1 MNKQLTINR
10 IVMKK
15 IFILIALAVIPA
27 TMGAQKTSRNKTQN
41 KPINVIEQLNNI
53 IYNFA
58 IENGESYEK
67 IKNPNTNTIES
78 FERIVNFSLPST
90 HRQTLED
97 VGQAFQED
105 EELSYRL
112 SHMVPNSGDLVN
124 LKVITD
130 NGNKR
135 KSLRV
140 RANSLQEMWLMCC
153 KNVENPQFRDAYA
166 IVWEKRKDIIS
177 GKIFIITSLRP
188 DLFENAMET
197 AGSSTF
203 KIEGRVDENIKDS
216 LYNIYIADTYEELNN
231 VADDDYVACV
241 PVINKRFSY
250 SVELDKPKVGRLRCI
265 FPDGSLCSAWIDL
278 DFVPNETYNITVHNG
293 YYDQDNDY
301 EQRVGRFS
309 GKSLITSQ
317 GVVAEADSSAP
328 VASNASEKKYF
339 EDLEVA
345 NKWYSNLDYVKIAT
359 FESKLQ
365 KITHKTEIIK
375 ERYERIP
382 QLMNIINGTKSRKT
396 SWKNADD
403 TFKSIKEWNAQIDK
417 DIEGLISTMNS
428 WQCPPEALLVLH
440 SRVVK
445 EFLNPQTLI
454 FNELCANYGSLSKTA
469 RNCQKYI
476 NTLTE
481 KHIKCGETYILH
493 HLGME

>member
-1 MNKQLTINR
+1 
-10 IVMKK
+10 MKK
-15 IFILIALAVIPA
+15 IFILIFIALAAIPV
-27 TMGAQKTSRNKTQN
+27 TVGAQSSSKQKTQK
-41 KPINVIEQLNNI
+41 KPVNVIKILDEI
-53 IYNFA
+53 IINYA
-58 IENGESYEK
+58 TENGESYEK

-78 FERIVNFSLPST
+78 FERIVNFSLPNT
-90 HRQTLED
+90 HSNILKLT
-97 VGQAFQED
+97 GQAFQED
-105 EELSYRL
+105 EELSFRL
-112 SHMVPNSGDLVN
+112 SHMVPRSGDLVK

-130 NGNKR
+130 NGKKR
-135 KSLRV
+135 KYLRI
-140 RANSLQEMWLMCC
+140 RKNSLQEMWLMCC
-153 KNVENPQFRDAYA
+153 KNAENPQFRDAYA
-166 IVWEKRKDIIS
+166 IVWEKRNDKVFGTIYM
-177 GKIFIITSLRP
+177 ITSLRP

-293 YYDQDNDY
+293 YFDPDNDY

-317 GVVAEADSSAP
+317 SVVAEPDSCAP
-328 VASNASEKKYF
+328 VASSASEQIHF
-339 EDLEVA
+339 SALDAA
-345 NKWYSNLDYVKIAT
+345 NKWKNNLDYVKKAT
-359 FESKLQ
+359 FESEQQ
-365 KITHKTEIIK
+365 KITHKAEIIK
-375 ERYERIP
+375 ENYNRIQ

-396 SWKNADD
+396 SWKNVDD
-403 TFKSIKEWNAQIDK
+403 TFKSIKEWNALLDK

-428 WQCPPEALLVLH
+428 WQCPPEALLILH
-440 SRVVK
+440 STVVK
-445 EFLNPQTLI
+445 EILNPQTII
-454 FNELCANYGSLSKTA
+454 FNELCANYGSLSKA
-469 RNCQKYI
+469 AQNCQKYI
-476 NTLTE
+476 NSLSE

-493 HLGME
+493 HLGIE

>member
-1 MNKQLTINR
+1 
-10 IVMKK
+10 MKK
-15 IFILIALAVIPA
+15 IFILIIIALAAIPA
-27 TMGAQKTSRNKTQN
+27 TVGAQSSSKQKTQK
-41 KPINVIEQLNNI
+41 KPVNVIKILDEI
-53 IYNFA
+53 IINYA
-58 IENGESYEK
+58 TENGESYEK

-112 SHMVPNSGDLVN
+112 SHMVPRSGDLVN

-135 KSLRV
+135 KSLRI

-153 KNVENPQFRDAYA
+153 KNAENPQFRDAYA
-166 IVWEKRKDIIS
+166 IVWEKRKDKIS

-293 YYDQDNDY
+293 YFDQDNDY

-309 GKSLITSQ
+309 GKSLITSL
-317 GVVAEADSSAP
+317 GVVAEPDSCAP
-328 VASNASEKKYF
+328 VASSASEQIHF
-339 EDLEVA
+339 SALDAA
-345 NKWYSNLDYVKIAT
+345 NKWKNNLDYVKKAT
-359 FESKLQ
+359 FESEQQ
-365 KITHKTEIIK
+365 KITHKAEIIK
-375 ERYERIP
+375 ENYNRIQ

-396 SWKNADD
+396 SWKNVDD
-403 TFKSIKEWNAQIDK
+403 TFKSIKEWNALLDK

-428 WQCPPEALLVLH
+428 WQCPPEALLILH
-440 SRVVK
+440 STVVK
-445 EFLNPQTLI
+445 EILNPQTII
-454 FNELCANYGSLSKTA
+454 FNELCANYGSLSKA
-469 RNCQKYI
+469 AQNCQKYI
-476 NTLTE
+476 NSLSE

-493 HLGME
+493 HLGFE

>member
-1 MNKQLTINR
+1 
-10 IVMKK
+10 MKK
-15 IFILIALAVIPA
+15 IFILIFIALAAIPV
-27 TMGAQKTSRNKTQN
+27 TVGAQSSSKQKTQK
-41 KPINVIEQLNNI
+41 KPVNVIKILDEI
-53 IYNFA
+53 IINYA
-58 IENGESYEK
+58 TENGESYEK

-90 HRQTLED
+90 HSNILKLT
-97 VGQAFQED
+97 GQAFQKD

-112 SHMVPNSGDLVN
+112 SHMVPRSGDLVN

-130 NGNKR
+130 NGKKR
-135 KSLRV
+135 KYLRI
-140 RANSLQEMWLMCC
+140 RKNSLQEMWLMCC
-153 KNVENPQFRDAYA
+153 KNAENPQFRDAYA
-166 IVWEKRKDIIS
+166 IVWEKRNDKVFGTIYM
-177 GKIFIITSLRP
+177 ITSLRP

-293 YYDQDNDY
+293 YFDPDNDY

-317 GVVAEADSSAP
+317 SVVAEPDSCAP
-328 VASNASEKKYF
+328 VASSASEQIHF
-339 EDLEVA
+339 SALDAA
-345 NKWYSNLDYVKIAT
+345 NKWKNNLDYVKKAT
-359 FESKLQ
+359 FESEQQ
-365 KITHKTEIIK
+365 KITHKAEIIK
-375 ERYERIP
+375 ENYNRIQ

-396 SWKNADD
+396 SWKNVDD
-403 TFKSIKEWNAQIDK
+403 TFKDRKS
-417 DIEGLISTMNS
+417 
-428 WQCPPEALLVLH
+428 
-440 SRVVK
+440 VV
-445 EFLNPQTLI
+445 
-454 FNELCANYGSLSKTA
+454 
-469 RNCQKYI
+469 
-476 NTLTE
+476 
-481 KHIKCGETYILH
+481 
-493 HLGME
+493 

>member
-1 MNKQLTINR
+1 
-10 IVMKK
+10 MKK
-15 IFILIALAVIPA
+15 IFILIFIALAAIPA
-27 TMGAQKTSRNKTQN
+27 TVGAQSSSKKKTQ
-41 KPINVIEQLNNI
+41 KTPVNVIEQLDEI
-53 IYNFA
+53 IINFA
-58 IENGESYEK
+58 TENGESYEK
-67 IKNPNTNTIES
+67 IKNPNTNAIES

-97 VGQAFQED
+97 VGQAFQKD

-135 KSLRV
+135 KSLRI
-140 RANSLQEMWLMCC
+140 RKNSLQEMWLMCC
-153 KNVENPQFRDAYA
+153 KNAENPQFRDAYA
-166 IVWEKRKDIIS
+166 IVWEKRNDKVFGTIYM
-177 GKIFIITSLRP
+177 ITSLRP

-241 PVINKRFSY
+241 PVVNKRFSY

-278 DFVPNETYNITVHNG
+278 DFVPNETYKITVHNG
-293 YYDQDNDY
+293 YFDGDNDY

-309 GKSLITSQ
+309 GKSLITNL
-317 GVVAEADSSAP
+317 GVVAEPDSCAP
-328 VASNASEKKYF
+328 VASSASEQIHF
-339 EDLEVA
+339 SALDAA
-345 NKWYSNLDYVKIAT
+345 NKWKNNLDYVKKAT
-359 FESKLQ
+359 FESEQQ
-365 KITHKTEIIK
+365 KITHKAEIIK
-375 ERYERIP
+375 ENYNRIQ

-403 TFKSIKEWNAQIDK
+403 TFKSIKEWNVQIDK

-445 EFLNPQTLI
+445 EFLNPQTMI

-476 NTLTE
+476 NSLSE
-481 KHIKCGETYILH
+481 KHIKCGETYIMH

>member
-1 MNKQLTINR
+1 
-10 IVMKK
+10 MKK
-15 IFILIALAVIPA
+15 IFILIIIALAAIPA
-27 TMGAQKTSRNKTQN
+27 TVGAQSSSKQKTQK
-41 KPINVIEQLNNI
+41 KPVNVIKILDEI
-53 IYNFA
+53 IINFA
-58 IENGESYEK
+58 TENGESYEK

-90 HRQTLED
+90 HSNILKLT
-97 VGQAFQED
+97 GQAFQKD

-112 SHMVPNSGDLVN
+112 SHMVPRSGDLVK

-130 NGNKR
+130 NGKKR
-135 KSLRV
+135 KYLRI
-140 RANSLQEMWLMCC
+140 RWNSLQEMWLMCC
-153 KNVENPQFRDAYA
+153 KNAENPQFRDAYA
-166 IVWEKRKDIIS
+166 IVWEKRNDKVFGTIYM
-177 GKIFIITSLRP
+177 ITSLRP

-293 YYDQDNDY
+293 YYDGDNDY

-309 GKSLITSQ
+309 GKSLITSHS
-317 GVVAEADSSAP
+317 VVAEADSSAP
-328 VASNASEKKYF
+328 VASSASEQIHF
-339 EDLEVA
+339 SALDAA
-345 NKWYSNLDYVKIAT
+345 NKWKNNLDYVKKAT
-359 FESKLQ
+359 FESEQQ
-365 KITHKTEIIK
+365 KITHKAEIIK
-375 ERYERIP
+375 ENYNRIQ

-396 SWKNADD
+396 SWKNVDD
-403 TFKSIKEWNAQIDK
+403 TFKSIKEWNALLDK

-428 WQCPPEALLVLH
+428 WQCPPEALLILH
-440 SRVVK
+440 STVVK
-445 EFLNPQTLI
+445 EILNPQTII
-454 FNELCANYGSLSKTA
+454 FNELCANYGSLSKA
-469 RNCQKYI
+469 AQNCQKYV
-476 NTLTE
+476 NSLSE

-493 HLGME
+493 QLGME

>member
-1 MNKQLTINR
+1 
-10 IVMKK
+10 MKK
-15 IFILIALAVIPA
+15 IFILIIIALAAIPV
-27 TMGAQKTSRNKTQN
+27 TVGAQSSSKQKTQK
-41 KPINVIEQLNNI
+41 KPVNVIKILDEI
-53 IYNFA
+53 IINYA
-58 IENGESYEK
+58 TENGESYEK

-90 HRQTLED
+90 HSNILKLT
-97 VGQAFQED
+97 GQAFQKD

-112 SHMVPNSGDLVN
+112 SHMVPRSGDLVK

-130 NGNKR
+130 NGKKR
-135 KSLRV
+135 KYLRI
-140 RANSLQEMWLMCC
+140 RWNSLQEMWLMCC
-153 KNVENPQFRDAYA
+153 KNAENPQFRDAYA
-166 IVWEKRKDIIS
+166 IVWEKRNDKVFGTIYM
-177 GKIFIITSLRP
+177 ITSLRP

-293 YYDQDNDY
+293 YYDGDNDY

-309 GKSLITSQ
+309 GKSLITSHS
-317 GVVAEADSSAP
+317 VVAEADSCAP
-328 VASNASEKKYF
+328 VASSASEQIHF
-339 EDLEVA
+339 SALDAA
-345 NKWYSNLDYVKIAT
+345 NKWKNNLDYVKKAT
-359 FESKLQ
+359 FESEQQ
-365 KITHKTEIIK
+365 KITHKAEIIK
-375 ERYERIP
+375 ENYNRIQ

-396 SWKNADD
+396 SWKNVDD
-403 TFKSIKEWNAQIDK
+403 TFKSIKEWNALLDK

-428 WQCPPEALLVLH
+428 WQCPPEALLILH
-440 SRVVK
+440 STVVK
-445 EFLNPQTLI
+445 EILNPQTII
-454 FNELCANYGSLSKTA
+454 FNELCANYGSLSKA
-469 RNCQKYI
+469 AQNCQKYV
-476 NTLTE
+476 NSLSE

>member
-1 MNKQLTINR
+1 
-10 IVMKK
+10 MKK
-15 IFILIALAVIPA
+15 IFILIIIALAAIPA
-27 TMGAQKTSRNKTQN
+27 TVGAQSSSKQKTQK
-41 KPINVIEQLNNI
+41 KPVNVIKILDEI
-53 IYNFA
+53 IINYA
-58 IENGESYEK
+58 TENGESYEK

-90 HRQTLED
+90 HSNILKLT
-97 VGQAFQED
+97 GQAFQKD

-112 SHMVPNSGDLVN
+112 SHMVPRSGDLVK

-130 NGNKR
+130 NGKKR
-135 KSLRV
+135 KYLRI
-140 RANSLQEMWLMCC
+140 RWNSLQEMWLMCC
-153 KNVENPQFRDAYA
+153 KNAENPQFRDAYA
-166 IVWEKRKDIIS
+166 IVWEKRNDKVFGTIYM
-177 GKIFIITSLRP
+177 ITSLRP

-278 DFVPNETYNITVHNG
+278 DFVPNETYKITVHNG
-293 YYDQDNDY
+293 YFDGDNDY

-317 GVVAEADSSAP
+317 SVVAEPDSCAP
-328 VASNASEKKYF
+328 VASSASEQIHF
-339 EDLEVA
+339 SALDAA
-345 NKWYSNLDYVKIAT
+345 NKWKNNLDYVKKAT
-359 FESKLQ
+359 FESEQQ
-365 KITHKTEIIK
+365 KITHKAEIIK
-375 ERYERIP
+375 ENYNRIQ

-396 SWKNADD
+396 SWKNVDD
-403 TFKSIKEWNAQIDK
+403 TFKSIKEWNALLDK

-428 WQCPPEALLVLH
+428 WQCPPEALLILH
-440 SRVVK
+440 STVVK
-445 EFLNPQTLI
+445 EILNPQTII
-454 FNELCANYGSLSKTA
+454 FNELCANYGSLSKA
-469 RNCQKYI
+469 AQNCQKYV
-476 NTLTE
+476 NSLSE

>member
-1 MNKQLTINR
+1 
-10 IVMKK
+10 MKK
-15 IFILIALAVIPA
+15 IFILIIIALAAIPA
-27 TMGAQKTSRNKTQN
+27 TVGAQSSSKQKTQK
-41 KPINVIEQLNNI
+41 KPVNVIKILDEI
-53 IYNFA
+53 IINFA
-58 IENGESYEK
+58 TENGESYEK

-90 HRQTLED
+90 HSNILKLT
-97 VGQAFQED
+97 GQAFQKD

-112 SHMVPNSGDLVN
+112 SHMVPRSGDLVK

-130 NGNKR
+130 NGKKR
-135 KSLRV
+135 KYLRI
-140 RANSLQEMWLMCC
+140 RWNSLQEMWLMCC
-153 KNVENPQFRDAYA
+153 KNAENPQFRDAYA
-166 IVWEKRKDIIS
+166 IVWEKRNDKVFGTIYM
-177 GKIFIITSLRP
+177 ITSLRP

-293 YYDQDNDY
+293 YYDGDNDY

-309 GKSLITSQ
+309 GKSLITSHS
-317 GVVAEADSSAP
+317 VVAEPDSCAP
-328 VASNASEKKYF
+328 VASSASGQNHFSEL
-339 EDLEVA
+339 DAA
-345 NKWYSNLDYVKIAT
+345 NKWQNNLDYVKKAT
-359 FESKLQ
+359 FESEVR

-375 ERYERIP
+375 EKYKRIQ

-403 TFKSIKEWNAQIDK
+403 TFKSIKEWNAQIEK
-417 DIEGLISTMNS
+417 DVERLISTMNS
-428 WQCPPEALLVLH
+428 WQCPPEALLILH
-440 SRVVK
+440 STVVK
-445 EFLNPQTLI
+445 EILNPQTLI

-469 RNCQKYI
+469 QNCQKYI
-476 NTLTE
+476 NSLTE

-493 HLGME
+493 HIGME

>member
-1 MNKQLTINR
+1 
-10 IVMKK
+10 MKK
-15 IFILIALAVIPA
+15 IFILIIIALAAIPV
-27 TMGAQKTSRNKTQN
+27 TVGAQSSSKQKTQK
-41 KPINVIEQLNNI
+41 KPVNVIKILDEI
-53 IYNFA
+53 IINYA
-58 IENGESYEK
+58 TENGESYEK

-90 HRQTLED
+90 HSNILKLT
-97 VGQAFQED
+97 GQAFQKD

-112 SHMVPNSGDLVN
+112 SHMVPRSGDLVN

-130 NGNKR
+130 NGKKR
-135 KSLRV
+135 KSLRI
-140 RANSLQEMWLMCC
+140 RKNSLQEMWLMCC
-153 KNVENPQFRDAYA
+153 KNAENPQFRDAYA
-166 IVWEKRKDIIS
+166 IVWEKRNDKVFGTIYM
-177 GKIFIITSLRP
+177 ITSLRP

-293 YYDQDNDY
+293 YYDGDNDY

-317 GVVAEADSSAP
+317 SVVAEPDSCAP
-328 VASNASEKKYF
+328 VASSASEQIHF
-339 EDLEVA
+339 SALDAA
-345 NKWYSNLDYVKIAT
+345 NKWKNNLDYVKKAT
-359 FESKLQ
+359 FESELQ
-365 KITHKTEIIK
+365 KITNKIEIINEK
-375 ERYERIP
+375 YKRIQ

-396 SWKNADD
+396 SWKNVDD

-428 WQCPPEALLVLH
+428 WQCPPEALLILH
-440 SRVVK
+440 STVVK
-445 EFLNPQTLI
+445 EILNPQTII
-454 FNELCANYGSLSKTA
+454 FNELCANYGSLSKA
-469 RNCQKYI
+469 AQNCQKYV
-476 NTLTE
+476 NSLSE

>member
-1 MNKQLTINR
+1 
-10 IVMKK
+10 MKK
-15 IFILIALAVIPA
+15 IFILIIIALAAIPA
-27 TMGAQKTSRNKTQN
+27 TVGAQSSSKQKTQK
-41 KPINVIEQLNNI
+41 KPVNVIKILDEI
-53 IYNFA
+53 IINYA
-58 IENGESYEK
+58 TENGESYEK

-90 HRQTLED
+90 HSNILKLT
-97 VGQAFQED
+97 GQAFQKD

-112 SHMVPNSGDLVN
+112 SHMVPRSGDLVK

-130 NGNKR
+130 NGKKR
-135 KSLRV
+135 KYLRI
-140 RANSLQEMWLMCC
+140 RWNSLQEMWLMCC
-153 KNVENPQFRDAYA
+153 KNAENPQFRDAYA
-166 IVWEKRKDIIS
+166 IVWEKRNDKVFGTIYM
-177 GKIFIITSLRP
+177 ITSLRP

-293 YYDQDNDY
+293 YYDGDNDY

-309 GKSLITSQ
+309 GKSLITSHS
-317 GVVAEADSSAP
+317 VVAEPDSCAP
-328 VASNASEKKYF
+328 VASSASGQNHFSEL
-339 EDLEVA
+339 DAA
-345 NKWYSNLDYVKIAT
+345 NKWQNNLDYVKKAT
-359 FESKLQ
+359 FESEVR

-375 ERYERIP
+375 EKYKRIQ

-403 TFKSIKEWNAQIDK
+403 TFKSIKEWNAQIEK
-417 DIEGLISTMNS
+417 DVERLISTMNS
-428 WQCPPEALLVLH
+428 WQCPPEALLILH
-440 SRVVK
+440 STVVK
-445 EFLNPQTLI
+445 EILNPQTLI
-454 FNELCANYGSLSKTA
+454 FNELCANYGSLSKA
-469 RNCQKYI
+469 AQNCQKYV
-476 NTLTE
+476 NSLSE

>member
-78 FERIVNFSLPST
+78 FERIVKFSLPIADSDF
-90 HRQTLED
+90 LK
-97 VGQAFQED
+97 VAGQAFQKD

-153 KNVENPQFRDAYA
+153 KNAENPQFRDAYS
-166 IVWEKRKDIIS
+166 IVWEKRKD
-177 GKIFIITSLRP
+177 KIYGTIYIITSLRP
-188 DLFENAMET
+188 DLFENTMET
-197 AGSSTF
+197 ARSTF

-278 DFVPNETYNITVHNG
+278 DFVPNETYKITVHNG
-293 YYDQDNDY
+293 YFDGDNDY

-309 GKSLITSQ
+309 GKSLITNL
-317 GVVAEADSSAP
+317 GVVAEPDSCAP
-328 VASNASEKKYF
+328 VASSASEQIHF
-339 EDLEVA
+339 SALDAA
-345 NKWYSNLDYVKIAT
+345 NKWKNNLDYVKKAT
-359 FESKLQ
+359 FESEQQ
-365 KITHKTEIIK
+365 KITHKAEIIK
-375 ERYERIP
+375 ENYTRIQ

-396 SWKNADD
+396 SWKNVDD
-403 TFKSIKEWNAQIDK
+403 TFKSIKEWNALLDK

-428 WQCPPEALLVLH
+428 WQCPPEALLILH
-440 SRVVK
+440 STVVK
-445 EFLNPQTLI
+445 EILNPQTII
-454 FNELCANYGSLSKTA
+454 FNELCANYGSLSKA
-469 RNCQKYI
+469 AQNCQKYI
-476 NTLTE
+476 NSLSE

-493 HLGME
+493 HLGIE

>member
-1 MNKQLTINR
+1 
-10 IVMKK
+10 MKK
-15 IFILIALAVIPA
+15 IFILIIIALAAIPA
-27 TMGAQKTSRNKTQN
+27 TVGAQSSSKQKTQK
-41 KPINVIEQLNNI
+41 KPVNVIKILDEI
-53 IYNFA
+53 IINYA
-58 IENGESYEK
+58 TENGESYEK

-112 SHMVPNSGDLVN
+112 SHMVPRSGDLVN

-135 KSLRV
+135 KALRI
-140 RANSLQEMWLMCC
+140 RKNGLQEMWLMCC
-153 KNVENPQFRDAYA
+153 KNAENPQFRDAYA
-166 IVWEKRKDIIS
+166 IVWEKRND
-177 GKIFIITSLRP
+177 KIFGTIYMITSLRP

-265 FPDGSLCSAWIDL
+265 FPDGSLCSACIDL

-293 YYDQDNDY
+293 YYEQDNDY

-309 GKSLITSQ
+309 GKSLITSL
-317 GVVAEADSSAP
+317 GVVAEPDSCAP
-328 VASNASEKKYF
+328 VASSASEQIHF
-339 EDLEVA
+339 SALDAA
-345 NKWYSNLDYVKIAT
+345 NKWKNNLDYVKKAT
-359 FESKLQ
+359 FESEQQ
-365 KITHKTEIIK
+365 KITHKAEIIK
-375 ERYERIP
+375 ENYNRIQ

-396 SWKNADD
+396 SWKNVDD
-403 TFKSIKEWNAQIDK
+403 TFKSIKEWNALLDK

-469 RNCQKYI
+469 QNCQKYI
-476 NTLTE
+476 NSLSE
-481 KHIKCGETYILH
+481 KHIKCGETYIMH
-493 HLGME
+493 HIGME

>member
-1 MNKQLTINR
+1 
-10 IVMKK
+10 MKK
-15 IFILIALAVIPA
+15 IFILIIIALAAIPA
-27 TMGAQKTSRNKTQN
+27 TVGAQSSSKQKTQK
-41 KPINVIEQLNNI
+41 KPVNVIKILDEI
-53 IYNFA
+53 IINFA
-58 IENGESYEK
+58 TENGESYEK

-90 HRQTLED
+90 HSNILKLT
-97 VGQAFQED
+97 GQAFQKD

-112 SHMVPNSGDLVN
+112 SHMVPRSGDLVK

-130 NGNKR
+130 NGKKR
-135 KSLRV
+135 KYLRI
-140 RANSLQEMWLMCC
+140 RKNSLQEMWLMCC
-153 KNVENPQFRDAYA
+153 KNAENPQFRDAYA
-166 IVWEKRKDIIS
+166 IVWEKRNDKVFGTIYM
-177 GKIFIITSLRP
+177 ITSLRP

-278 DFVPNETYNITVHNG
+278 DFVPNETYKITVHNG
-293 YYDQDNDY
+293 YFDGDNDY

-309 GKSLITSQ
+309 GKSLITNL
-317 GVVAEADSSAP
+317 GVVAEADSCAP
-328 VASNASEKKYF
+328 VASSASEQIHF
-339 EDLEVA
+339 SALDAA
-345 NKWYSNLDYVKIAT
+345 NKWKNNLDYVKKAT
-359 FESKLQ
+359 FESEQQ
-365 KITHKTEIIK
+365 KITHKAEIIK
-375 ERYERIP
+375 ENYNRIQ

-396 SWKNADD
+396 SWKNVDD
-403 TFKSIKEWNAQIDK
+403 TFKSIKEWNALLDK

-428 WQCPPEALLVLH
+428 WQCPPEALLILH
-440 SRVVK
+440 STVVK
-445 EFLNPQTLI
+445 EILNPQTII
-454 FNELCANYGSLSKTA
+454 FNELCANYGSLSKA
-469 RNCQKYI
+469 AQNCQKYV
-476 NTLTE
+476 NSLSE

-493 HLGME
+493 QLGME

>member
-1 MNKQLTINR
+1 
-10 IVMKK
+10 MKK
-15 IFILIALAVIPA
+15 IFILIIIALAAIPA
-27 TMGAQKTSRNKTQN
+27 TVGAQSSSKQKTQK
-41 KPINVIEQLNNI
+41 KPVNVIKILDEI
-53 IYNFA
+53 IINYA
-58 IENGESYEK
+58 TENGESYEK

-112 SHMVPNSGDLVN
+112 SHMVPRSGDLVN

-135 KSLRV
+135 KSLRI

-153 KNVENPQFRDAYA
+153 KNAENPQFRDAYA
-166 IVWEKRKDIIS
+166 IVWEKRKDKIS

-293 YYDQDNDY
+293 YFDQDNDY

-309 GKSLITSQ
+309 GKSLITSL
-317 GVVAEADSSAP
+317 GVVAEPDSCAP
-328 VASNASEKKYF
+328 VASSASEQIHF
-339 EDLEVA
+339 SALDAA
-345 NKWYSNLDYVKIAT
+345 NKWKNNLDYVKKAT
-359 FESKLQ
+359 FESEQQ
-365 KITHKTEIIK
+365 KITHKAEIIK
-375 ERYERIP
+375 ENYNRIQ

-396 SWKNADD
+396 SWKNVDD
-403 TFKSIKEWNAQIDK
+403 TFKSIKEWNALLDK

-469 RNCQKYI
+469 QNCQKYI
-476 NTLTE
+476 NSLSE
-481 KHIKCGETYILH
+481 KHIKCGETYIMH
-493 HLGME
+493 HIGME

>member
-1 MNKQLTINR
+1 
-10 IVMKK
+10 
-15 IFILIALAVIPA
+15 
-27 TMGAQKTSRNKTQN
+27 
-41 KPINVIEQLNNI
+41 
-53 IYNFA
+53 
-58 IENGESYEK
+58 
-67 IKNPNTNTIES
+67 
-78 FERIVNFSLPST
+78 
-90 HRQTLED
+90 
-97 VGQAFQED
+97 
-105 EELSYRL
+105 
-112 SHMVPNSGDLVN
+112 
-124 LKVITD
+124 
-130 NGNKR
+130 
-135 KSLRV
+135 
-140 RANSLQEMWLMCC
+140 MCC
-153 KNVENPQFRDAYA
+153 KNAENPQFRDAYA
-166 IVWEKRKDIIS
+166 IVWEKRKDKIS

-278 DFVPNETYNITVHNG
+278 DFVPNETYKITVHNG
-293 YYDQDNDY
+293 YFDGDNDY

-309 GKSLITSQ
+309 GKSLITNL
-317 GVVAEADSSAP
+317 GVVAEPDSCAP
-328 VASNASEKKYF
+328 VASSASEQIHF
-339 EDLEVA
+339 SALDAA
-345 NKWYSNLDYVKIAT
+345 NKWKNNLDYVKKAT
-359 FESKLQ
+359 FESEQQ
-365 KITHKTEIIK
+365 KITHKAEIIK
-375 ERYERIP
+375 ENYNRIQ

-417 DIEGLISTMNS
+417 DFEELISTMNS

-445 EFLNPQTLI
+445 EFLNPQTII

-469 RNCQKYI
+469 QNCQKYI
-476 NTLTE
+476 NSLTE

>member
-1 MNKQLTINR
+1 
-10 IVMKK
+10 MKK
-15 IFILIALAVIPA
+15 IFILIIIALAAIPA
-27 TMGAQKTSRNKTQN
+27 TVGAQSSSKQKTQK
-41 KPINVIEQLNNI
+41 KPVNVIKILDEI
-53 IYNFA
+53 IINYA
-58 IENGESYEK
+58 TENGESYEK

-90 HRQTLED
+90 HSNILKLT
-97 VGQAFQED
+97 GQAFQKD

-112 SHMVPNSGDLVN
+112 SHMVPRSGDLVK

-130 NGNKR
+130 NGKKR
-135 KSLRV
+135 KYLRI
-140 RANSLQEMWLMCC
+140 RWNSLQEMWLMCC
-153 KNVENPQFRDAYA
+153 KNAENPQFRDAYA
-166 IVWEKRKDIIS
+166 IVWEKRNDKVFGTIYM
-177 GKIFIITSLRP
+177 ITSLRP

-293 YYDQDNDY
+293 YFDPDNDY

-317 GVVAEADSSAP
+317 SVVAEPDSCAP
-328 VASNASEKKYF
+328 VASSASEQIHF
-339 EDLEVA
+339 SALDAA
-345 NKWYSNLDYVKIAT
+345 NKWKNNLDYVKKAT
-359 FESKLQ
+359 FESEQQ
-365 KITHKTEIIK
+365 KITHKAEIIK
-375 ERYERIP
+375 ENYNRIQ

-403 TFKSIKEWNAQIDK
+403 TFKSIKEWNAQIEK

-428 WQCPPEALLVLH
+428 WQCPPEALLILH
-440 SRVVK
+440 STVVK
-445 EFLNPQTLI
+445 EILNPQTLI
-454 FNELCANYGSLSKTA
+454 FNELCANYGSLSKA
-469 RNCQKYI
+469 AQNCQKYV
-476 NTLTE
+476 NSLSE

-493 HLGME
+493 QLGME

>member
-1 MNKQLTINR
+1 
-10 IVMKK
+10 MKK
-15 IFILIALAVIPA
+15 IFILIFIALAAIPV
-27 TMGAQKTSRNKTQN
+27 TVGAQSSSKQKTQK
-41 KPINVIEQLNNI
+41 KPVNVIKILDEI
-53 IYNFA
+53 ISNYA
-58 IENGESYEK
+58 TENGESYEK

-78 FERIVNFSLPST
+78 FERIVNFSLPNT
-90 HRQTLED
+90 HSNILELA
-97 VGQAFQED
+97 GQAFQKD
-105 EELSYRL
+105 EELSFRL
-112 SHMVPNSGDLVN
+112 SHMVPRSGDLVN

-135 KSLRV
+135 KSLRI
-140 RANSLQEMWLMCC
+140 RKNSLQEMWLMCC
-153 KNVENPQFRDAYA
+153 KNAENPQFRDAYA
-166 IVWEKRKDIIS
+166 IVWEKRND
-177 GKIFIITSLRP
+177 KIFGTIYMITSLRP

-293 YYDQDNDY
+293 YYSQDNDY

-317 GVVAEADSSAP
+317 SVVTEPDSCAP
-328 VASNASEKKYF
+328 VASSASGQNHFSEL
-339 EDLEVA
+339 DAA
-345 NKWYSNLDYVKIAT
+345 NKWQNNLDYVKKAT
-359 FESKLQ
+359 FESELQ

-375 ERYERIP
+375 EKYKRIQ

-403 TFKSIKEWNAQIDK
+403 TFKSIKKWNAQIDK
-417 DIEGLISTMNS
+417 DIEGLISIMNS
-428 WQCPPEALLVLH
+428 WQCPPEALLILH
-440 SRVVK
+440 STVVK
-445 EFLNPQTLI
+445 EILNPQTLI

-469 RNCQKYI
+469 QNCQKYI
-476 NTLTE
+476 NSLTE

-493 HLGME
+493 HIGME

>member
-1 MNKQLTINR
+1 
-10 IVMKK
+10 MKK
-15 IFILIALAVIPA
+15 ILTLIIIALAAIPA
-27 TMGAQKTSRNKTQN
+27 TAGAQSSSKQKTQK
-41 KPINVIEQLNNI
+41 KPVNVIEILDEI
-53 IYNFA
+53 IINYA
-58 IENGESYEK
+58 TENGESYEK

-97 VGQAFQED
+97 VGQAFQKD

-112 SHMVPNSGDLVN
+112 SHMVPRSGDLVN

-135 KSLRV
+135 KSLRI
-140 RANSLQEMWLMCC
+140 RKNSLQEMWLMCC
-153 KNVENPQFRDAYA
+153 KNAENPQFRDAYA

-278 DFVPNETYNITVHNG
+278 DFVPNETYKITVHNG

-328 VASNASEKKYF
+328 VASSASGQNHFSEL
-339 EDLEVA
+339 DAA
-345 NKWYSNLDYVKIAT
+345 NKWQNNLDYVKKAT
-359 FESKLQ
+359 FESEVR

-375 ERYERIP
+375 EKYKRIQ

-396 SWKNADD
+396 SWKNADGI
-403 TFKSIKEWNAQIDK
+403 FKSIKEVNAQIDK

-428 WQCPPEALLVLH
+428 WQCPTEALLILH
-440 SRVVK
+440 STVMK
-445 EFLNPQTLI
+445 EILNPQTMF

-476 NTLTE
+476 STLTE
-481 KHIKCGETYILH
+481 KHIKSGETYILY

>member
-1 MNKQLTINR
+1 
-10 IVMKK
+10 MKK
-15 IFILIALAVIPA
+15 IFILIIIALAAIPA
-27 TMGAQKTSRNKTQN
+27 TVGAQSSSKQKTQK
-41 KPINVIEQLNNI
+41 KPVNVIKILDEI
-53 IYNFA
+53 IINYA
-58 IENGESYEK
+58 TENGESYEK

-90 HRQTLED
+90 HSNILKLT
-97 VGQAFQED
+97 GQAFQKD

-112 SHMVPNSGDLVN
+112 SHMVPRSGDLVK

-130 NGNKR
+130 NGKKR
-135 KSLRV
+135 KYLRI
-140 RANSLQEMWLMCC
+140 RWNSLQEMWLMCC
-153 KNVENPQFRDAYA
+153 KNAENPQFRDAYA
-166 IVWEKRKDIIS
+166 IVWEKRNDKVFGTIYM
-177 GKIFIITSLRP
+177 ITSLRP

-278 DFVPNETYNITVHNG
+278 DFVPNETYKITVHNG
-293 YYDQDNDY
+293 YFDPDNDY

-317 GVVAEADSSAP
+317 SVVAEPDSCAP
-328 VASNASEKKYF
+328 VASSASEQIHF
-339 EDLEVA
+339 SALDAA
-345 NKWYSNLDYVKIAT
+345 NKWKNNLDYVKKAT
-359 FESKLQ
+359 FESEQQ
-365 KITHKTEIIK
+365 KITHKAEIIK
-375 ERYERIP
+375 ENYNRIQ

-396 SWKNADD
+396 SWKNVDD
-403 TFKSIKEWNAQIDK
+403 TFKSIKEWNALLDK

-428 WQCPPEALLVLH
+428 WQCPPEALLILH
-440 SRVVK
+440 STVVK
-445 EFLNPQTLI
+445 EILNPQTII
-454 FNELCANYGSLSKTA
+454 FNELCANYGSLSKA
-469 RNCQKYI
+469 AQNCQKYV
-476 NTLTE
+476 NSLSE

-493 HLGME
+493 QLGME